1 MKSRSQSGFT
11 LIEVI
16 AAFALMAIALS
27 LCLAVASRA
36 YRQQAQADQL
46 GLAAQWAQNLA
57 DDPSAA
63 PLVSGVQHGTT
74 GDGRFQWARTV
85 APYSDPA
92 LVTVKWTLRWQ
103 EEDRP
108 RTFETLTLRRAAR
121 TPQGATTP

>member
-1 MKSRSQSGFT
+1 MKSQSQSGFT

-46 GLAAQWAQNLA
+46 ALAAQWAQSLA
-57 DDPSAA
+57 DEPGAT
-63 PLVSGVQHGTT
+63 PLVSGVQQGTT
-74 GDGRFQWARTV
+74 GDGRFQWTRTV

-92 LVTVKWTLRWQ
+92 LLTVKWTLRWQ
-103 EEDRP
+103 DDDRQ

-121 TPQGATTP
+121 TSKGATTP